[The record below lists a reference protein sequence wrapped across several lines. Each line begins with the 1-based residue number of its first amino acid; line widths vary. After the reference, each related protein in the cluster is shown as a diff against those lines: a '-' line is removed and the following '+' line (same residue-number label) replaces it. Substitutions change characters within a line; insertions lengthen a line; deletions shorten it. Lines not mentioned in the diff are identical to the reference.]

1 MGSARHPLPIWPA
14 AVLLLG
20 GAALAQDPLHSF
32 HGSAAGNRLG
42 LTVAGA
48 GHVNLNGAED
58 FVVGE
63 PEYTDGIANVGR
75 AHAYDGATGAKLHTW
90 ESTGYDDYF
99 GWSVDG
105 VGDVNGDGYDDVV
118 VGAPSD
124 YGFGKAGYV
133 KVFSGKTGATIHTF
147 QGDSPNDLFGQRVAG
162 VGDCTG
168 DHVPDILV
176 AAIGDYTTG
185 AQGYVRLFSG
195 ANGSLRY
202 TIPSPLSSSPP
213 GFGDALAGIDDVN
226 GDGKADILIGF
237 PNDDR
242 YGTSGGSFWV
252 HSGVDGF
259 GLYRHFGSTGD
270 RLGSALS
277 GLGDVNGDGVPDY
290 LVGKENP
297 TGIPGT
303 VRVFSGQT
311 NTVLHGLTGSIA
323 DNGFGEAVNGGSDL
337 NGDGVPDYLVGEK
350 LSERVQV
357 VSGEDSQILY
367 EVQGPPQADWFGASV
382 ACSGDAD
389 RDGYHDWICGAPY
402 SDVSGNNAGSAYA
415 YSGLSGDIMVYCQSQ
430 TTTGGCVPH
439 VTWIGGPPGQT
450 GTTFRVEARGVPA
463 KKPGQLFY
471 GYAARSLPY
480 FGGTLCCAPPL
491 KRTPPMLSSGS
502 SGCTGRYVFYFNAWI
517 ASGADPNLVP
527 GVDVYSQYW
536 MRDTGGVGNAALSDA
551 LKFTLQ

>member
-1 MGSARHPLPIWPA
+1 
-14 AVLLLG
+14 VLLLG

-75 AHAYDGATGAKLHTW
+75 AHAYDGATGAKLRTW

-237 PNDDR
+237 PSDDR

-277 GLGDVNGDGVPDY
+277 GLGDVNGDG
-290 LVGKENP
+290 
-297 TGIPGT
+297 
-303 VRVFSGQT
+303 F
-311 NTVLHGLTGSIA
+311 
-323 DNGFGEAVNGGSDL
+323 
-337 NGDGVPDYLVGEK
+337 PDYLVGEK

-357 VSGEDSQILY
+357 VSGEDSQVLY

-430 TTTGGCVPH
+430 TTTGGCVPYM
-439 VTWIGGPPGQT
+439 TWIGGPPGQT
-450 GTTFRVEARGVPA
+450 GTTFRIEARGVPA